1 MRPMPRPAPMIASPI
16 PMPAPSSAL
25 LLSAVSGVAWS
36 SMSRLCISSPGKVSR
51 AWCVVRGAWSMLV
64 PHQSNEDRCQQSE
77 DIGLQERH
85 QQLEKHHEQC
95 QRDGARHHAVA
106 NHGRRG
112 AEDEDEAEEHEDHE
126 VPRRHVREKS
136 QGQRERLD
144 EFADQLDGRHDD
156 RHDDGADA
164 FHARRH
170 HHDGLQ
176 VPLGTERAEAGDLDR
191 QKGGQREPGGH
202 GDVAG
207 GGGAPGQQP
216 QQIAVQNEEEER
228 QDVGRKDFP
237 AVPDAR
243 DRDVVPDEQDHGLD
257 GGADAARCLAFAVAP
272 IDLSPTPPDREPD
285 EERGEEHEDD
295 VLGRRHIDV
304 GARDVPGTR
313 QRLLPDERQLDHM
326 AVAGVMEDHRADIGF
341 LHHLR
346 NLVSRNKSG
355 NSTPTY
361 PSRAGTVRDTIRTIP
376 TPRNRIPM
384 PPSQRAINSGLG
396 ARSLGLSRTTAQS
409 WARTAIPPPIAAGS
423 PPSAVATA
431 TNPTPR
437 ATRMTKAFTSRPF
450 TASYRPLPP
459 LLSMSF
465 FTR

>member
-1 MRPMPRPAPMIASPI
+1 MRPMPMPAPMMASPI

-25 LLSAVSGVAWS
+25 LLSAASAVGPWS
-36 SMSRLCISSPGKVSR
+36 SMSRLCMSSSGKWLVF
-51 AWCVVRGAWSMLV
+51 V
-64 PHQSNEDRCQQSE
+64 PHQPDEDGRQQRK
-77 DIGLQERH
+77 DIGLQKRD
-85 QQLEKHHEQC
+85 QQLEKHHEQ
-95 QRDGARHHAVA
+95 READGSPHHDVA
-106 NHGRRG
+106 DHRRRG
-112 AEDEDEAEEHEDHE
+112 AEHEDETEEDEDHE
-126 VPRRHVREKS
+126 VPRCHVREKS

-176 VPLGTERAEAGDLDR
+176 VPLGTERAEAGNLDR

-237 AVPDAR
+237 AVPDVR

-272 IDLSPTPPDREPD
+272 IDLAPTPPDREPD
-285 EERGEEHEDD
+285 EGRGEEHEDD

-326 AVAGVMEDHRADIGF
+326 AVAGVMEDHRADIGL

-346 NLVSRNKSG
+346 NLVSRNRSG

-409 WARTAIPPPIAAGS
+409 CARTAIPPPIAAGS
-423 PPSAVATA
+423 PPSAVAT
-431 TNPTPR
+431 TIHPPPR

-450 TASYRPLPP
+450 TARYRPLPP
-459 LLSMSF
+459 
-465 FTR
+465 FTALFRVALYAVV